1 MQGTRD
7 PQRTNVGLIG
17 VGLMGHGIAKNIARA
32 GYPLSVLEHPG
43 NQPLDDLKAAGVS
56 STADALQMAAG
67 AVANDVG
74 IDCGAFSGGVKVS
87 AQATRSMGG
96 SVGFSAS
103 VGQPS
108 TFLMVIW
115 PDASSA
121 QNSMAA
127 VSAEGRTV

>member
-1 MQGTRD
+1 MVEKIDRESMIRYLVED
-7 PQRTNVGLIG
+7 
-17 VGLMGHGIAKNIARA
+17 ARELA
-32 GYPLSVLEHPG
+32 ENEERRELG
-43 NQPLDDLKAAGVS
+43 
-56 STADALQMAAG
+56 ADG

>member
-1 MQGTRD
+1 MQGQGAELPHALREHVSHGED
-7 PQRTNVGLIG
+7 LVGLLVEKQVVVAEVRPAHVPMEVLRLQVERKR
-17 VGLMGHGIAKNIARA
+17 VG
-32 GYPLSVLEHPG
+32 E
-43 NQPLDDLKAAGVS
+43 
-56 STADALQMAAG
+56 G

-87 AQATRSMGG
+87 AQAARSMGG

>member
-1 MQGTRD
+1 MVYVDVFPKLKLGSEFQTSVG
-7 PQRTNVGLIG
+7 QRQERLQARGQRH
-17 VGLMGHGIAKNIARA
+17 GLMQSERP
-32 GYPLSVLEHPG
+32 YPGQLWKHE
-43 NQPLDDLKAAGVS
+43 D
-56 STADALQMAAG
+56 G

-103 VGQPS
+103 VAQPS

>member
-1 MQGTRD
+1 MRGWACLVLFVLLGCSRLSERSAAVPAPAAVPPAGPSASFAWAQSDG
-7 PQRTNVGLIG
+7 QRMAGNPDLIA
-17 VGLMGHGIAKNIARA
+17 HAQADIA
-32 GYPLSVLEHPG
+32 EC
-43 NQPLDDLKAAGVS
+43 
-56 STADALQMAAG
+56 
-67 AVANDVG
+67 
-74 IDCGAFSGGVKVS
+74 DCGAFSGGVKVS